1 MFNFNFDWSKSMAAM
16 RSLVQQ
22 SYEWGAPIEEFV
34 ETGAIITKDYKKITG
49 DDYESGDE
57 NPTSKVT
64 S

>member
-34 ETGAIITKDYKKITG
+34 ETGAITTKDYKKITG
-49 DDYESGDE
+49 DDYENGDE